1 MEFGVTD
8 VNSRIGTAQVR
19 PIVRVEVIPLVV
31 PEVDRSDLDGLS
43 GSLIAK
49 VHDEAG
55 RFGFGETDAPPDVV
69 KSFITTPTAVSVGC
83 GKQ

>member
-31 PEVDRSDLDGLS
+31 PEVDRSDLD
-43 GSLIAK
+43 
-49 VHDEAG
+49 
-55 RFGFGETDAPPDVV
+55 
-69 KSFITTPTAVSVGC
+69 
-83 GKQ
+83 